1 MKKPILS
8 FVFMLLPLLAAAQQS
23 VPAFKFAYFSYE
35 KVLHAMA
42 DYTAATHSLDEL
54 KAKYDAETKRSVDDF
69 NNRYEDFLDVQRKLE
84 PSILRKR
91 QAELEELMDRNIAFR
106 KESERLLK
114 KAEEDIYAPVRKKL
128 NNAVREMGKERGYA
142 FVLNADNNGLPYAN
156 TAMGEDITDALI
168 AVLKQ

>member
-1 MKKPILS
+1 MKKLIFS

-42 DYTAATHSLDEL
+42 DYAAATRSLDEL

-69 NNRYEDFLDVQRKLE
+69 NNRYEDFLE

-114 KAEEDIYAPVRKKL
+114 KAEEDIYAPVCKKL